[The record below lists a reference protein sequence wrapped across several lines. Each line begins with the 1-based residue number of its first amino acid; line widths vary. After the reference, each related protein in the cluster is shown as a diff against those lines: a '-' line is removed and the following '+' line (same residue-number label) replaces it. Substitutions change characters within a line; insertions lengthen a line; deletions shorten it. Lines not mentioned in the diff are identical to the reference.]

1 MKKSQLKRK
10 NSKKNNK
17 KNTKKTIKKNTNTNT
32 NKTTKVN
39 NMKTNIKNI
48 NLTRSLKLDK
58 SKKIKKLK
66 VKKILNDEEMKS
78 KEGHFFS
85 KKHFKT
91 IINSDCDVFIGD
103 NLLLSFRKNVINKK
117 ICCQAWEALHKEAQ
131 KKHNNRGAAA
141 GLLDTSKLPGYVNKT
156 TRSQKFR
163 TYYTGKDGTEKK
175 DHLSNSVSSGIIG
188 YYDKPDRNDFQ
199 PSNINYLS
207 NKKKKKLLTLYL
219 KKSKKASKM
228 PCRLTKFTKKET
240 KKWKNSIPLIVEADK
255 QFKKLVPDR
264 HQAQLKQAKDTPNFQ
279 IENTAFSTVTL
290 NYNFRTATHRDKG
303 DLPEGFGNLLVLEKS
318 ECDSKNSKPFKGGV
332 LGFPQYGVAVDVR
345 QGDFL
350 AMDVH
355 QWHCN
360 TPLEHSKKT
369 IEKDEIGRLS
379 IVCYLRKNMIKC
391 KAQKGKKSKKNK

>member
-1 MKKSQLKRK
+1 MKKSQ
-10 NSKKNNK
+10 KK
-17 KNTKKTIKKNTNTNT
+17 IKS
-32 NKTTKVN
+32 
-39 NMKTNIKNI
+39 I
-48 NLTRSLKLDK
+48 
-58 SKKIKKLK
+58 KKIKKIN
-66 VKKILNDEEMKS
+66 VIKILEDKEIKK
-78 KEGHFFS
+78 KEGHFFP

-91 IINSDCDVFIGD
+91 IVNSDCDVFADG
-103 NLLLSFRKNVINKK
+103 NLLLSFRKNVISKN
-117 ICCQAWEALHKEAQ
+117 ICCQAWKALHREAQ

-141 GLLDTSKLPGYVNKT
+141 GLLDTTKLPSYVKKT

-163 TYYTGKDGTEKK
+163 TYYTGKDGNEKK

-199 PSNINYLS
+199 PSNINLLS
-207 NKKKKKLLTLYL
+207 AKKKKHLSKNRL
-219 KKSKKASKM
+219 KKSKKISKM
-228 PCRLTKFTKKET
+228 PCRLTKFTKKQT
-240 KKWKNSIPLIVEADK
+240 QNWKKSIPLIIEADK

-264 HQAQLKQAKDTPNFQ
+264 HQAQLKQAKETPDFQ

-318 ECDSKNSKPFKGGV
+318 ECDSKNSKKFKGGM

-360 TPLEHSKKT
+360 TPLEHSKNT
-369 IEKDEIGRLS
+369 IEKGDVGRLS

-391 KAQKGKKSKKNK
+391 KTQKGKKSKKNK

>member
-1 MKKSQLKRK
+1 MKKSQ
-10 NSKKNNK
+10 KKG
-17 KNTKKTIKKNTNTNT
+17 
-32 NKTTKVN
+32 
-39 NMKTNIKNI
+39 
-48 NLTRSLKLDK
+48 K
-58 SKKIKKLK
+58 SIKKIKKIN
-66 VKKILNDEEMKS
+66 VIKILEDQEIKK
-78 KEGHFFS
+78 KEGHFFP

-91 IINSDCDVFIGD
+91 IVNSDCDVFADG
-103 NLLLSFRKNVINKK
+103 NLLLSFRKNVISKN

-141 GLLDTSKLPGYVNKT
+141 GLLDTTKLPSYVKKT

-163 TYYTGKDGTEKK
+163 TYYTGKDGSEKK

-199 PSNINYLS
+199 PSNINLLS
-207 NKKKKKLLTLYL
+207 AKKKKHLSKKRL
-219 KKSKKASKM
+219 KKSKKISKM
-228 PCRLTKFTKKET
+228 PCRLTKFTKKQT
-240 KKWKNSIPLIVEADK
+240 QNWKKSIPLIIEADK

-264 HQAQLKQAKDTPNFQ
+264 HQAQLKQAKETPDFQ

-318 ECDSKNSKPFKGGV
+318 ECDSKNSKKFKGGM

-360 TPLEHSKKT
+360 TPLEHSKNT
-369 IEKDEIGRLS
+369 IDKADVGRLS

-391 KAQKGKKSKKNK
+391 KTQKGKKSKKINNYF

>member
-1 MKKSQLKRK
+1 MKRSQ
-10 NSKKNNK
+10 SKQKYKAQTNNK
-17 KNTKKTIKKNTNTNT
+17 RTHKAQKKE
-32 NKTTKVN
+32 
-39 NMKTNIKNI
+39 
-48 NLTRSLKLDK
+48 
-58 SKKIKKLK
+58 K
-66 VKKILNDEEMKS
+66 VKKIKVKKLLDDHEMKR

-91 IINSDCDVFIGD
+91 IVNSDCDVYADG
-103 NLLLSFRKNVINKK
+103 NLLLSFRKNVISKK

-131 KKHNNRGAAA
+131 KKHNNRGSAA
-141 GLLDTSKLPGYVNKT
+141 GLLDTTKLPEYVKKT

-188 YYDKPDRNDFQ
+188 YYDKADRNDFQ
-199 PSNINYLS
+199 PSNINSLS
-207 NKKKKKLLTLYL
+207 AKKKKELVKTHL
-219 KKSKKASKM
+219 KKSKKLSKM
-228 PCRLTKFTKKET
+228 PCRLTKFTKKQT
-240 KKWKNSIPLIVEADK
+240 QHWKKSLPLIKGADK
-255 QFKKLVPDR
+255 EFKKLVPDR
-264 HQAQLKQAKDTPNFQ
+264 HKAQLKQAKATADFQ
-279 IENTAFSTVTL
+279 IEDTAFSTVTL

-318 ECDSKNSKPFKGGV
+318 ECNPKDSKKFKGGL

-360 TPLEHSKKT
+360 TPLEHSSKVIDSGKV
-369 IEKDEIGRLS
+369 GRLS

-391 KAQKGKKSKKNK
+391 KKQK

>member
-10 NSKKNNK
+10 N
-17 KNTKKTIKKNTNTNT
+17 T
-32 NKTTKVN
+32 NK
-39 NMKTNIKNI
+39 NIKGN
-48 NLTRSLKLDK
+48 T
-58 SKKIKKLK
+58 KKIKKLK
-66 VKKILNDEEMKS
+66 VKKILNDKEMKG
-78 KEGHFFS
+78 KEGFFFS

-91 IINSDCDVFIGD
+91 IINSDCDVFNGE

-117 ICCQAWEALHKEAQ
+117 ICCQAWDALHKEAQ

-141 GLLDTSKLPGYVNKT
+141 GILDTSKLPGYVNKT

-163 TYYTGKDGTEKK
+163 TYYTGKDGMEKK

-188 YYDKPDRNDFQ
+188 YYDKPDRNDFK
-199 PSNINYLS
+199 PSNINSLS
-207 NKKKKKLLTLYL
+207 NKKKKQLLKSHL

-264 HQAQLKQAKDTPNFQ
+264 HRAQLKQAKDTPDFQ

-318 ECDSKNSKPFKGGV
+318 ECDSKNSKKFKGGM

-369 IEKDEIGRLS
+369 IEKGDVGRLS

-391 KAQKGKKSKKNK
+391 KAQKGKKSKKSK